1 MRHEFPRC
9 DEAPTR
15 RRDIDADPDERW
27 TLSIIKNDAPNT
39 DGVNKAAKQSAA
51 TAQEALTWAKQVYSD
66 GANER
71 AAASALD
78 TKVANAQLEGMS
90 FATEQA
96 REAAARN
103 KSTFQPIE
111 DRIATEAM
119 AYDTPARRA
128 EAAARAGADVES
140 MAGMAVQDMN
150 RDLLRRG
157 GSVDD
162 GSARGGA
169 LDLALGKARARA
181 SASDSAVRNV
191 EAQGQARMMD
201 AAGLG
206 RGVVGSQATQ
216 QQIASTT
223 GNAAV
228 GAAGAGLAAGQSG
241 NQVMQAGFGQ
251 ALQGTNQAGSLYG
264 QAAGLQN
271 QARGQDLAFLGSV
284 FGSFMSDK
292 RKKKGTGKKAN
303 PDEALAEINQLPVE
317 KDWQYDPAKG
327 GPNDGGVPHTGPMA
341 QSVRAEMGERVAP
354 GGTQIDIVS
363 MNGKILAGM
372 QALTKRVER
381 LEGVN

>member
-1 MRHEFPRC
+1 MRHDFPQC

-15 RRDIDADPDERW
+15 RRDIDADPAERW
-27 TLSIIKNDAPNT
+27 ALSIIKNDAPDT
-39 DGVNKAAKQSAA
+39 SGVNKAAKQSAA
-51 TAQEALTWAKQVYSD
+51 TAQEALTWAKQVYAD
-66 GANER
+66 GASER

-78 TKVANAQLEGMS
+78 SKVANAQLEGMN
-90 FATEQA
+90 FATQKA
-96 REAAARN
+96 QSDDQRYRT
-103 KSTFQPIE
+103 TFQPVE
-111 DRIATEAM
+111 DRLVSDAM
-119 AYDTPARRA
+119 GYDTPARRA

-150 RDLLRRG
+150 RDILRRG

-162 GSARGGA
+162 GGARGMG
-169 LDLALGKARARA
+169 LDLALGKATARA
-181 SASDSAVRNV
+181 GASDAAVRNI
-191 EAQGQARMMD
+191 ESQGHARMMD

-206 RGVVGSQATQ
+206 RGVVSNQATQ

-241 NQVMQAGFGQ
+241 NQVMQTGFGQ
-251 ALQGTNQAGSLYG
+251 AMQGYGQAGSLYG

-271 QARGQDLAFLGSV
+271 QARGQDMAMLSSM

-303 PDEALAEINQLPVE
+303 PDEALAEINQVPVE

-372 QALTKRVER
+372 QALTKRIER